1 MSDPLLRLITPLHK
15 AEQVLLICRDALPG
29 VLAAIRSLERTIQ
42 TGETELAAITAA
54 CSRHRVSR
62 LYLFGSLLRPDYRPG
77 ESDIDL
83 LVEFQ
88 TLQPTELVDAYF
100 GLEEQLTDSLGTV
113 VDLVMATARRN
124 PIVQADIDATRQLLY
139 AA

>member
-1 MSDPLLRLITPLHK
+1 MSQHDHDM
-15 AEQVLLICRDALPG
+15 AALPLTKPQ
-29 VLAAIRSLERTIQ
+29 LAV
-42 TGETELAAITAA
+42 ITAA
-54 CSRHRVSR
+54 CSQHHVSR

-77 ESDIDL
+77 QSDIDL

-88 TLQPTELVDAYF
+88 PLEPSELVDAYF
-100 GLEEQLTDSLGTV
+100 GLEEKLTGSLGTP

-124 PIVQADIDATRQLLY
+124 PIVQADIDATKQLLY

>member
-1 MSDPLLRLITPLHK
+1 MSQHDH
-15 AEQVLLICRDALPG
+15 DMGALPLTKPP
-29 VLAAIRSLERTIQ
+29 LAI
-42 TGETELAAITAA
+42 ITAA
-54 CSRHRVSR
+54 CSQHHVSR

-77 ESDIDL
+77 QSDIDL

-88 TLQPTELVDAYF
+88 PLEPTELVDAYF
-100 GLEEQLTDSLGTV
+100 GLEEQLADSLGTA

-124 PIVQADIDATRQLLY
+124 PIVQADIDATKRLLY

>member
-1 MSDPLLRLITPLHK
+1 MSQHDHATG
-15 AEQVLLICRDALPG
+15 ALPLTKPQLS
-29 VLAAIRSLERTIQ
+29 V
-42 TGETELAAITAA
+42 ITAA
-54 CSRHRVSR
+54 CSQHHVAR

-77 ESDIDL
+77 QSDIDL

-88 TLQPTELVDAYF
+88 PLEPTELVDAYF
-100 GLEEQLTDSLGTV
+100 GLEEQLTGSLGTP

-124 PIVQADIDATRQLLY
+124 PIVQADIDATKRLLY

>member
-1 MSDPLLRLITPLHK
+1 MSQHDHSTG
-15 AEQVLLICRDALPG
+15 ALPLTKPQ
-29 VLAAIRSLERTIQ
+29 LAV
-42 TGETELAAITAA
+42 ITAA
-54 CSRHRVSR
+54 CSQHHVAR

-77 ESDIDL
+77 QSDIDL

-88 TLQPTELVDAYF
+88 PLEPTELVDAYF
-100 GLEEQLTDSLGTV
+100 GLEEQLTGSLGTP

-124 PIVQADIDATRQLLY
+124 PIVQADIDATKQLVY

>member
-1 MSDPLLRLITPLHK
+1 MSSQEPAT
-15 AEQVLLICRDALPG
+15 AALP
-29 VLAAIRSLERTIQ
+29 L
-42 TGETELAAITAA
+42 TELQLAAITAA
-54 CSRHRVSR
+54 CRQHHVAR

-83 LVEFQ
+83 LVEFEA
-88 TLQPTELVDAYF
+88 LQPTELVDAYF
-100 GLEEQLTDSLGTV
+100 GLEEQLTASLNTV

-124 PIVQADIDATRQLLY
+124 PIVQADIDASKQLIY

>member
-1 MSDPLLRLITPLHK
+1 MSSKDPITTTLPLS
-15 AEQVLLICRDALPG
+15 EPQ
-29 VLAAIRSLERTIQ
+29 
-42 TGETELAAITAA
+42 LAAITTA
-54 CSRHRVSR
+54 CSRHHVAR

-88 TLQPTELVDAYF
+88 QLQPTELVDAYF

-113 VDLVMATARRN
+113 VGLVMATARRN
-124 PIVQADIDATRQLLY
+124 PIVQADIDASKQLIY

>member
-1 MSDPLLRLITPLHK
+1 MTSQDQTLVELPLP
-15 AEQVLLICRDALPG
+15 EPQ
-29 VLAAIRSLERTIQ
+29 LAAISR
-42 TGETELAAITAA
+42 A
-54 CSRHRVSR
+54 CRQHHVAR

-77 ESDIDL
+77 ASDIDL

-100 GLEEQLTDSLGTV
+100 GLEEQLTDSLGTE

-124 PIVQADIDATRQLLY
+124 PIVQADIDATKQLLY

>member
-1 MSDPLLRLITPLHK
+1 VSSKDPIMTTLPLS
-15 AEQVLLICRDALPG
+15 EPQ
-29 VLAAIRSLERTIQ
+29 
-42 TGETELAAITAA
+42 LAAITTA
-54 CSRHRVSR
+54 CIQHHVAR
-62 LYLFGSLLRPDYRPG
+62 LYMFGSLLRPDYRPG

-88 TLQPTELVDAYF
+88 QLQPTELVDAYF

-124 PIVQADIDATRQLLY
+124 PIVQADIDASKQLLY

>member
-1 MSDPLLRLITPLHK
+1 M
-15 AEQVLLICRDALPG
+15 AALPLTKPQ
-29 VLAAIRSLERTIQ
+29 LAV
-42 TGETELAAITAA
+42 ITAA
-54 CSRHRVSR
+54 CSQHHVSR

-77 ESDIDL
+77 QSDIDL

-88 TLQPTELVDAYF
+88 PLEPSELVDAYF
-100 GLEEQLTDSLGTV
+100 GLEEQLTGRLGTP

-124 PIVQADIDATRQLLY
+124 PIVQADIDATKQLLY

>member
-1 MSDPLLRLITPLHK
+1 MSTQDQVTGAFPLTKP
-15 AEQVLLICRDALPG
+15 Q
-29 VLAAIRSLERTIQ
+29 
-42 TGETELAAITAA
+42 LAAITAA
-54 CSRHRVSR
+54 CSRHHVAR
-62 LYLFGSLLRPDYRPG
+62 LYVFGSLLRPDYRPG

-83 LVEFQ
+83 LVEFK

-100 GLEEQLTDSLGTV
+100 GLEEQLTDSLGTA

-124 PIVQADIDATRQLLY
+124 AIVQADIDATKQLLY

>member
-1 MSDPLLRLITPLHK
+1 MSQHDHDM
-15 AEQVLLICRDALPG
+15 AALPLTKPQ
-29 VLAAIRSLERTIQ
+29 LAV
-42 TGETELAAITAA
+42 ITAA
-54 CSRHRVSR
+54 CSQHHVAR

-77 ESDIDL
+77 QSDIDL

-88 TLQPTELVDAYF
+88 PLEPTELVDAYF
-100 GLEEQLTDSLGTV
+100 GLEEQLTGSLGTP

-124 PIVQADIDATRQLLY
+124 PIVQADIDATKQLLY

>member
-1 MSDPLLRLITPLHK
+1 MSQHDHDM
-15 AEQVLLICRDALPG
+15 AALPLTKPQ
-29 VLAAIRSLERTIQ
+29 LAV
-42 TGETELAAITAA
+42 ITAA
-54 CSRHRVSR
+54 CSQHHVSR

-77 ESDIDL
+77 QSDIDL

-88 TLQPTELVDAYF
+88 PLEPSELVDAYF
-100 GLEEQLTDSLGTV
+100 GLEEQLTGSLGTP

-124 PIVQADIDATRQLLY
+124 PIVQADIDATKQLLY

>member
-1 MSDPLLRLITPLHK
+1 MSIKD
-15 AEQVLLICRDALPG
+15 PG
-29 VLAAIRSLERTIQ
+29 VPTLPLSEAQLAAIS
-42 TGETELAAITAA
+42 AA
-54 CSRHRVSR
+54 CRQHHVAR
-62 LYLFGSLLRPDYRPG
+62 LYLFGSLLRPDYRHG

-83 LVEFQ
+83 LVEFEA
-88 TLQPTELVDAYF
+88 LQPSELVDAYF

-124 PIVQADIDATRQLLY
+124 PIVQADIDATRQLIY

>member
-1 MSDPLLRLITPLHK
+1 MSQHDHATG
-15 AEQVLLICRDALPG
+15 ALPLTKPQ
-29 VLAAIRSLERTIQ
+29 LAV
-42 TGETELAAITAA
+42 ITAA
-54 CSRHRVSR
+54 CSQHHVAR

-77 ESDIDL
+77 QSDIDL

-88 TLQPTELVDAYF
+88 PLEPTELVDAYF
-100 GLEEQLTDSLGTV
+100 GLEEQLTGSLGTP

-124 PIVQADIDATRQLLY
+124 PIVQADIDATKQLVY

>member
-1 MSDPLLRLITPLHK
+1 MSSKDPITTTLPLS
-15 AEQVLLICRDALPG
+15 EPQ
-29 VLAAIRSLERTIQ
+29 
-42 TGETELAAITAA
+42 LAAITTA
-54 CSRHRVSR
+54 CSQHHVAR

-88 TLQPTELVDAYF
+88 PLQPTELVDAYF
-100 GLEEQLTDSLGTV
+100 GLEEQLTDSLGTM

-124 PIVQADIDATRQLLY
+124 PIVQADIDASKQLIY

>member
-1 MSDPLLRLITPLHK
+1 MTSQNQAMVGLPLSEP
-15 AEQVLLICRDALPG
+15 Q
-29 VLAAIRSLERTIQ
+29 
-42 TGETELAAITAA
+42 LAAITTA
-54 CSRHRVSR
+54 CRQHHVAR
-62 LYLFGSLLRPDYRPG
+62 LYLFGSLLRPDYCPG
-77 ESDIDL
+77 ASDIDL

-100 GLEEQLTDSLGTV
+100 GLEEQLTDSLGTE

-124 PIVQADIDATRQLLY
+124 PIVQADIDATKQLLY

>member
-1 MSDPLLRLITPLHK
+1 MSQHDHATGSLPLTKP
-15 AEQVLLICRDALPG
+15 Q
-29 VLAAIRSLERTIQ
+29 LEV
-42 TGETELAAITAA
+42 ITAA
-54 CSRHRVSR
+54 CSQHHVSR

-77 ESDIDL
+77 QSDIDL

-88 TLQPTELVDAYF
+88 PLEPTELVDAYF
-100 GLEEQLTDSLGTV
+100 GLEEQLTGSLGTP

-124 PIVQADIDATRQLLY
+124 PIVQADIDANKQLLY